1 MSGEAIPKP
10 GTRLILRFADC
21 SYFPDPAIP
30 VLLGLLARLG
40 GLTTS
45 SSPAPKLV
53 GAPHEG
59 WEECFEPLLLPSSG
73 RGAPDIPELT
83 ALCLKGAIVGVSN

>member
-1 MSGEAIPKP
+1 M
-10 GTRLILRFADC
+10 ILRFADR
-21 SYFPDPAIP
+21 SYFPYPAIP

-45 SSPAPKLV
+45 SGPAPKLV

-59 WEECFEPLLLPSSG
+59 WEECFEPLLLPSFG

-83 ALCLKGAIVGVSN
+83 ALCLEGAIAEVSN